1 VIKVFNEDSEEL
13 LGGVEAVVI
22 TSAGVTV
29 KYADPQRALDQFQ
42 IGRGIV
48 SVTNYAEES

>member
-1 VIKVFNEDSEEL
+1 MIKIFNEDTEEL

-22 TSAGVTV
+22 TPTNVTV